1 MSTIPDDLRQVIRE
15 LEKIQ
20 EVRERSLNDD
30 PEYKK
35 GELKQ
40 AVLDFLSDVLDDAIK
55 ILNDAEERIV
65 MLEGRKNA

>member
-1 MSTIPDDLRQVIRE
+1 MMIPST
-15 LEKIQ
+15 
-20 EVRERSLNDD
+20 
-30 PEYKK
+30 KK

>member
-1 MSTIPDDLRQVIRE
+1 MEGYCCRRELIEMSTIPDDLRQVIRE

-35 GELKQ
+35 
-40 AVLDFLSDVLDDAIK
+40 
-55 ILNDAEERIV
+55 R
-65 MLEGRKNA
+65 